1 MTAVDERGAGSEAE
15 QRTPLLRAR
24 NLVQEFPVR
33 TAGGVRGGVV
43 HAVSNVSFDVYPGET
58 LGVVGE
64 TGSGK
69 STLARSVIQ
78 APRPKSG
85 SVEFQGTDLMT
96 LHRRDLKQARRQ
108 MQMVYQDPFGSLNP
122 RWRVNE
128 LVEEP
133 LLGYGAGD
141 AGTRKRRVEE
151 LLDLVGLDPSVYG
164 KRRPFELSGGQ
175 CQRVAIARA
184 IALDPALVIQAQVL
198 NLFEKLRR
206 ELKLSYLF
214 IAHDLAMVKQV
225 SDRVA
230 VMYLGQLAE
239 IGPAEGIYRQP
250 VHPYTAALLD
260 SIPSID
266 PATGRARK
274 PTALPG
280 EPPSPVDPPSGC
292 RFRTRCPRAQLKCAE
307 EEPQLVER
315 LPGHFAA
322 RRAARRPHR
331 APARPADEHQAQ
343 RRRLPRGGRRAARP
357 AVRDDDG
364 PDPDQAEHRPPGAA
378 GDARGAARRLRRRRG
393 RGGRLRLVQRLRRRR
408 RAAAGGGGHPGRGHL
423 QRRLPGERRR
433 DGEPAGHAGLRLR
446 DHAAPGGQPVP
457 RRGAGAGRAGAA

>member
-1 MTAVDERGAGSEAE
+1 MTAVEDRAADDRAGD
-15 QRTPLLRAR
+15 RTPLLRAR
-24 NLVQEFPVR
+24 DLVQEFPVR

-85 SVEFQGTDLMT
+85 SVELKGTDLMR
-96 LHRRDLKQARRQ
+96 LRRRDLKQARRHV
-108 MQMVYQDPFGSLNP
+108 QMVYQDPFGSLNP
-122 RWRVNE
+122 RWRVTD

-133 LLGYGAGD
+133 LVGYSVGNG
-141 AGTRKRRVEE
+141 GSRRRRAEE
-151 LLDLVGLDPSVYG
+151 LLDLVGLDPSLYG
-164 KRRPFELSGGQ
+164 KRRPGELSGGQ

-184 IALDPALVIQAQVL
+184 IALDPALVICDEAVSSLDVLIQAQVL

-206 ELKLSYLF
+206 ELGLSYLF
-214 IAHDLAMVKQV
+214 IAHDLATVKQV

-239 IGPAEGIYRQP
+239 IGPAEGLYRQP

-266 PATGRARK
+266 PATGAARK
-274 PTALPG
+274 PVALPG

-292 RFRTRCPRAQLKCAE
+292 RFRTRCPRALQRCAD
-307 EEPQLVER
+307 EEPALVER

-322 RRAARRPHR
+322 CHFPLITAEDTP
-331 APARPADEHQAQ
+331 PAHPA
-343 RRRLPRGGRRAARP
+343 
-357 AVRDDDG
+357 
-364 PDPDQAEHRPPGAA
+364 GAA
-378 GDARGAARRLRRRRG
+378 AAPDD
-393 RGGRLRLVQRLRRRR
+393 V
-408 RAAAGGGGHPGRGHL
+408 
-423 QRRLPGERRR
+423 
-433 DGEPAGHAGLRLR
+433 PA
-446 DHAAPGGQPVP
+446 AAPGSVP
-457 RRGAGAGRAGAA
+457 TTAG

>member
-1 MTAVDERGAGSEAE
+1 MTAVDERGAQSDVQG
-15 QRTPLLRAR
+15 RTPLLRAR

-33 TAGGVRGGVV
+33 GAGGVKGGVV

-85 SVEFQGTDLMT
+85 EVEFQGTDLMK
-96 LHRRDLKQARRQ
+96 LGRRDLKQARRQ

-128 LVEEP
+128 LVAEP
-133 LLGYGAGD
+133 LLGYRAGD
-141 AGTRKRRVEE
+141 SGARGRRVAE

-164 KRRPFELSGGQ
+164 KRRPYELSGGQ

-184 IALDPALVIQAQVL
+184 IALDPALVIADEAVSSLDVLIQAQVL
-198 NLFEKLRR
+198 NLYEKLRR

-239 IGPAEGIYRQP
+239 IGPAEGIYRPP

-266 PATGRARK
+266 PA
-274 PTALPG
+274 PG
-280 EPPSPVDPPSGC
+280 P
-292 RFRTRCPRAQLKCAE
+292 A
-307 EEPQLVER
+307 
-315 LPGHFAA
+315 
-322 RRAARRPHR
+322 RAAPRRGRRPA
-331 APARPADEHQAQ
+331 APP
-343 RRRLPRGGRRAARP
+343 PPGG
-357 AVRDDDG
+357 G
-364 PDPDQAEHRPPGAA
+364 PPPPPRPPG
-378 GDARGAARRLRRRRG
+378 
-393 RGGRLRLVQRLRRRR
+393 GG
-408 RAAAGGGGHPGRGHL
+408 
-423 QRRLPGERRR
+423 
-433 DGEPAGHAGLRLR
+433 
-446 DHAAPGGQPVP
+446 
-457 RRGAGAGRAGAA
+457 